1 MHYLSFNEAMRARFG
16 TKVYRLSLQS
26 GCTCPGRDGT
36 IGTGGCTFCSE
47 GGSGDFAAPLL
58 PIGEQIE
65 AAKKRVDAKIPAS
78 IAPEDRRYIAYFQ
91 SYTNTYGNVDRL
103 RALYSEA
110 LANPQIVALD
120 IGTRPDCLPPE
131 MVQMLRDL
139 QITSGKPVWVEL
151 GLQTIHEETARRV
164 RRGYELPVFED
175 AYRRLK
181 EPFGAGGGA
190 NAAGLT
196 GAACADGGS
205 DCPTEADCADGGS
218 ASRKG
223 APELKSAP
231 SSPSGLDVI
240 VHVILGLPGETRE
253 DMLETVRYL
262 SLLTPPPDGIKLQL
276 LHILKGTELAREY
289 EADPFPLF
297 TLDSYCD
304 LVVDCL
310 RLLPPE
316 TVVHRIT
323 GDGPKRLLIAPQW
336 SADKK
341 WVLNALNRRIR
352 DA

>member
-1 MHYLSFNEAMRARFG
+1 MNYLSFNDAMRARFG

-26 GCTCPGRDGT
+26 GCTCPNRDGT

-65 AAKKRVDAKIPAS
+65 EARKRVDAKISAS
-78 IAPEDRRYIAYFQ
+78 IAPQDRRYIAYFQ
-91 SYTNTYGNVDRL
+91 SYTNTYGDPERL
-103 RALYSEA
+103 RRVYSEA
-110 LANPQIVALD
+110 LQHPQIVALD
-120 IGTRPDCLPPE
+120 LGTRPDCLPLE
-131 MVQMLRDL
+131 MIAMLRDL
-139 QITSGKPVWVEL
+139 RTEYGKPVWIEL
-151 GLQTIHEETARRV
+151 GLQTIHEKTAGRIN
-164 RRGYELPVFED
+164 RGYKLEVFED

-181 EPFGAGGGA
+181 DEGF
-190 NAAGLT
+190 
-196 GAACADGGS
+196 
-205 DCPTEADCADGGS
+205 E
-218 ASRKG
+218 
-223 APELKSAP
+223 
-231 SSPSGLDVI
+231 VI
-240 VHVILGLPGETRE
+240 VHVILGLPGEARE

-262 SLLTPPPDGIKLQL
+262 SLLTPALDGIKLQL

-316 TVVHRIT
+316 TVVHRLT

-341 WVLNALNRRIR
+341 RVLNTLNRKIR
-352 DA
+352 DALSTAI

>member
-26 GCTCPGRDGT
+26 GCTCPNRDGT

-47 GGSGDFAAPLL
+47 GGSGDFATPLL

-65 AAKKRVDAKIPAS
+65 EAKKRVDAKIPSS
-78 IAPEDRRYIAYFQ
+78 IAPQDRRYIAYFQ

-151 GLQTIHEETARRV
+151 GLQTIHEDTARRV

-175 AYRRLK
+175 AYGRLK
-181 EPFGAGGGA
+181 
-190 NAAGLT
+190 
-196 GAACADGGS
+196 D
-205 DCPTEADCADGGS
+205 
-218 ASRKG
+218 
-223 APELKSAP
+223 
-231 SSPSGLDVI
+231 SGLEVI
-240 VHVILGLPGETRE
+240 IHVILGLPGETRE

-262 SLLTPPPDGIKLQL
+262 TLLTPPPDGIKLQL
-276 LHILKGTELAREY
+276 LHILKGTQLSREY
-289 EADPFPLF
+289 EANPFPLF

-341 WVLNALNRRIR
+341 RVLNTLNKRIR
-352 DA
+352 EA

>member
-1 MHYLSFNEAMRARFG
+1 MNYLSFNDAMRARFG

-26 GCTCPGRDGT
+26 GCTCSNRDGT

-65 AAKKRVDAKIPAS
+65 EARKRVDAKISAS
-78 IAPEDRRYIAYFQ
+78 IAPQDRRYIAYFQ
-91 SYTNTYGNVDRL
+91 SYTNTYGDPERL
-103 RALYSEA
+103 RRIYSEA
-110 LANPQIVALD
+110 LQHPQIVALD
-120 IGTRPDCLPPE
+120 LGTRPDCLPPE
-131 MVQMLRDL
+131 MIAMLRDL
-139 QITSGKPVWVEL
+139 RTEYDKPVWIEL
-151 GLQTIHEETARRV
+151 GLQTIHEKTAGRIN
-164 RRGYELPVFED
+164 RGYKLEVFED

-181 EPFGAGGGA
+181 DEGF
-190 NAAGLT
+190 
-196 GAACADGGS
+196 
-205 DCPTEADCADGGS
+205 E
-218 ASRKG
+218 
-223 APELKSAP
+223 
-231 SSPSGLDVI
+231 VI
-240 VHVILGLPGETRE
+240 VHVILGLPGEARE

-262 SLLTPPPDGIKLQL
+262 SLLTPALDGIKLQL

-289 EADPFPLF
+289 GADPFPLF

-316 TVVHRIT
+316 TVVHRLT

-341 WVLNALNRRIR
+341 HVLNTLNRKIR
-352 DA
+352 EA

>member
-26 GCTCPGRDGT
+26 GCTCPNRDGT

-65 AAKKRVDAKIPAS
+65 EAKKRVDAKIPSS
-78 IAPEDRRYIAYFQ
+78 IAPQDRRYIAYFQ

-131 MVQMLRDL
+131 MLQMLRDL

-151 GLQTIHEETARRV
+151 GLQTIHEDTARRV

-175 AYRRLK
+175 AYGRLK
-181 EPFGAGGGA
+181 
-190 NAAGLT
+190 N
-196 GAACADGGS
+196 
-205 DCPTEADCADGGS
+205 
-218 ASRKG
+218 
-223 APELKSAP
+223 
-231 SSPSGLDVI
+231 SGLEVI
-240 VHVILGLPGETRE
+240 IHVILGLPGETRE

-262 SLLTPPPDGIKLQL
+262 TLLTPPPDGIKLQL

-289 EADPFPLF
+289 GADPFPLF

-304 LVVDCL
+304 LVVDSL

-316 TVVHRIT
+316 TVVHRLT

-341 WVLNALNRRIR
+341 HVLNTLNRKIR
-352 DA
+352 EA

>member
-1 MHYLSFNEAMRARFG
+1 MQYLSFNEAMRARFG

-26 GCTCPGRDGT
+26 GCTCPNRDGT

-65 AAKKRVDAKIPAS
+65 EAKKRVDAKIPSS
-78 IAPEDRRYIAYFQ
+78 IAAQDRRYIAYFQ
-91 SYTNTYGNVDRL
+91 SYTNTYGSVDRL
-103 RALYSEA
+103 RAFYAEA
-110 LANPQIVALD
+110 LENPQIVALD

-131 MVQMLRDL
+131 MIQMLRDL
-139 QITSGKPVWVEL
+139 QIISGKPVWVEL
-151 GLQTIHEETARRV
+151 GLQTIHEGTARRV

-181 EPFGAGGGA
+181 DP
-190 NAAGLT
+190 GL
-196 GAACADGGS
+196 
-205 DCPTEADCADGGS
+205 E
-218 ASRKG
+218 
-223 APELKSAP
+223 
-231 SSPSGLDVI
+231 VI
-240 VHVILGLPGETRE
+240 IHVILGLPGETRE

-276 LHILKGTELAREY
+276 LHILKGTELAREC

-341 WVLNALNRRIR
+341 RVLNTLNRRIR
-352 DA
+352 EA

>member
-1 MHYLSFNEAMRARFG
+1 MNYLSFNDAMRARFG

-26 GCTCPGRDGT
+26 GCTCPNRDGT

-65 AAKKRVDAKIPAS
+65 EARKRVDAKISAS
-78 IAPEDRRYIAYFQ
+78 IAPQDRRYIAYFQ
-91 SYTNTYGNVDRL
+91 SYTNTYGDPERL
-103 RALYSEA
+103 RRVYSEA
-110 LANPQIVALD
+110 LQHPQIVALD
-120 IGTRPDCLPPE
+120 LGTRPDCLPPE
-131 MVQMLRDL
+131 MIAMLRDL
-139 QITSGKPVWVEL
+139 RTEYGKPVWIEL
-151 GLQTIHEETARRV
+151 GLQTIHEKTAGRIN
-164 RRGYELPVFED
+164 RGYKLEVFED

-181 EPFGAGGGA
+181 DEGF
-190 NAAGLT
+190 
-196 GAACADGGS
+196 
-205 DCPTEADCADGGS
+205 E
-218 ASRKG
+218 
-223 APELKSAP
+223 
-231 SSPSGLDVI
+231 VI
-240 VHVILGLPGETRE
+240 VHVILGLPGEARE

-262 SLLTPPPDGIKLQL
+262 SLLTPVLDGVKLQL

-316 TVVHRIT
+316 TVVHRLT
-323 GDGPKRLLIAPQW
+323 GDGPKRLLIEPQW

-341 WVLNALNRRIR
+341 RVLNTLSRRIR
-352 DA
+352 NA

>member
-1 MHYLSFNEAMRARFG
+1 MYYLSFNEAMRARFG

-26 GCTCPGRDGT
+26 GCTCPNRDGT

-65 AAKKRVDAKIPAS
+65 EAKKRVDAKIPSS
-78 IAPEDRRYIAYFQ
+78 IAPQDRRYIAYFQ

-139 QITSGKPVWVEL
+139 QISSGKPVWVEL
-151 GLQTIHEETARRV
+151 GLQTIHEETAQRV
-164 RRGYELPVFED
+164 HRGYELPVFED

-181 EPFGAGGGA
+181 A
-190 NAAGLT
+190 
-196 GAACADGGS
+196 
-205 DCPTEADCADGGS
+205 
-218 ASRKG
+218 
-223 APELKSAP
+223 
-231 SSPSGLDVI
+231 SGLEVI
-240 VHVILGLPGETRE
+240 IHVILGLPGETRE

-341 WVLNALNRRIR
+341 RVLNTLNRRIR
-352 DA
+352 EA

>member
-1 MHYLSFNEAMRARFG
+1 MQYLSFNEAMRARFG

-26 GCTCPGRDGT
+26 GCTCPNRDGT

-65 AAKKRVDAKIPAS
+65 EAKKRVDAKIPSS
-78 IAPEDRRYIAYFQ
+78 IAPADRRYIAYFQ
-91 SYTNTYGNVDRL
+91 SYTNTYGSVDRL

-139 QITSGKPVWVEL
+139 Q
-151 GLQTIHEETARRV
+151 GLQTIHEDTARRV

-175 AYRRLK
+175 AYGRLK
-181 EPFGAGGGA
+181 
-190 NAAGLT
+190 
-196 GAACADGGS
+196 D
-205 DCPTEADCADGGS
+205 
-218 ASRKG
+218 
-223 APELKSAP
+223 
-231 SSPSGLDVI
+231 SGLEVI
-240 VHVILGLPGETRE
+240 IHVILGLPGETRE

-262 SLLTPPPDGIKLQL
+262 TLLTPPPDGIKLQL

-310 RLLPPE
+310 RLAAGDRRAPDHRGRAQAPADRAAVECGQEAGPE
-316 TVVHRIT
+316 H
-323 GDGPKRLLIAPQW
+323 
-336 SADKK
+336 S
-341 WVLNALNRRIR
+341 
-352 DA
+352 

>member
-1 MHYLSFNEAMRARFG
+1 MNYLSFNDAMRARFG

-26 GCTCPGRDGT
+26 GCTCPNRDGT

-65 AAKKRVDAKIPAS
+65 EARKRVDAKISAS
-78 IAPEDRRYIAYFQ
+78 IAPQDRRYIAYFQ
-91 SYTNTYGNVDRL
+91 SYTNTYGDPERL
-103 RALYSEA
+103 RRVYSEA
-110 LANPQIVALD
+110 LQHPQIVALD
-120 IGTRPDCLPPE
+120 LGTRPDCLPLV
-131 MVQMLRDL
+131 MIAMLRDL
-139 QITSGKPVWVEL
+139 RTEYGKPVWIEL
-151 GLQTIHEETARRV
+151 GLQTIHEKTAGRIN
-164 RRGYELPVFED
+164 RGYKLEVFED

-181 EPFGAGGGA
+181 DEGF
-190 NAAGLT
+190 
-196 GAACADGGS
+196 
-205 DCPTEADCADGGS
+205 E
-218 ASRKG
+218 
-223 APELKSAP
+223 
-231 SSPSGLDVI
+231 VI
-240 VHVILGLPGETRE
+240 VHVILGLPGEARE

-262 SLLTPPPDGIKLQL
+262 SLLTPALDGIKLQL

-316 TVVHRIT
+316 TVVHRLT

-336 SADKK
+336 SSDKK
-341 WVLNALNRRIR
+341 RVLNTLNRKIR
-352 DA
+352 DALSTAI